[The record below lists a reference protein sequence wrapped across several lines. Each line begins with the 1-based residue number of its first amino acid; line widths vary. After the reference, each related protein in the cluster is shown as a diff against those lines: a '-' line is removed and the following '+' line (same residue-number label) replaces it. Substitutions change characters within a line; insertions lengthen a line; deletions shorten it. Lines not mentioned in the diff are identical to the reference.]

1 MVKYWTRILPKFH
14 IYEFYNTPLYRD
26 YGASAIINRDLL
38 WVTGGYIY
46 INGAYVTTDTTE
58 FIRLDQ
64 PTLPGPNLPEKFTKH
79 CIAKVGVNSKLG
91 DFIILIVNMYK
102 KCSIEALS

>member
-1 MVKYWTRILPKFH
+1 MYH
-14 IYEFYNTPLYRD
+14 RD

-38 WVTGGYIY
+38 WITGGYIY

-64 PTLPGPNLPEKFTKH
+64 PTIPGPNLPEKFTKH
-79 CIAKVGVNSKLG
+79 CIAKVRVNSKLG

>member
-1 MVKYWTRILPKFH
+1 MLYFH
-14 IYEFYNTPLYRD
+14 RD
-26 YGASAIINRDLL
+26 YGASAIINTDLL

-46 INGAYVTTDTTE
+46 INGAYVTTETTE

-64 PTLPGPNLPEKFTKH
+64 PTIPGPNLPEKFTKH

-91 DFIILIVNMYK
+91 DFIIQEMFH
-102 KCSIEALS
+102 